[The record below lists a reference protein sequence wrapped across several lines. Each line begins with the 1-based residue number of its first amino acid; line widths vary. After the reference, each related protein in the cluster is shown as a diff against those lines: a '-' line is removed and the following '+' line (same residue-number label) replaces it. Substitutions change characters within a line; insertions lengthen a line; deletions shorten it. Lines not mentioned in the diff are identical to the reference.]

1 MTGLPR
7 YLLMYL
13 TGIVKTQCLWLQ
25 ETSLQDIRK
34 ARFWLYMLP
43 QEDVYKRQAEGE
55 PSGRYFTDM
64 TERKMDKLLKD
75 VNTFDIMEMWV
86 TDDVRPG
93 RAEEKWLN
101 MILRKK

>member
-1 MTGLPR
+1 
-7 YLLMYL
+7 
-13 TGIVKTQCLWLQ
+13 
-25 ETSLQDIRK
+25 
-34 ARFWLYMLP
+34 
-43 QEDVYKRQAEGE
+43 
-55 PSGRYFTDM
+55 M

-101 MILRKK
+101 MILRKNRIVETNTKGYRAL

>member
-1 MTGLPR
+1 
-7 YLLMYL
+7 
-13 TGIVKTQCLWLQ
+13 
-25 ETSLQDIRK
+25 
-34 ARFWLYMLP
+34 
-43 QEDVYKRQAEGE
+43 
-55 PSGRYFTDM
+55 M

>member
-1 MTGLPR
+1 MFFVKMARALNHH
-7 YLLMYL
+7 
-13 TGIVKTQCLWLQ
+13 GILY
-25 ETSLQDIRK
+25 TSFK
-34 ARFWLYMLP
+34 YGT
-43 QEDVYKRQAEGE
+43 AEGE

-101 MILRKK
+101 MILRKNRIVETNTKGYRAL